1 MIKTINGT
9 FFDIDFCKKF
19 SAEKLRKIYNG
30 ESPDTLN
37 LLIAE
42 IYPEEVKEV
51 KTKKVK

>member
-9 FFDIDFCKKF
+9 FFDIDYCKKI
-19 SAEKLRKIYNG
+19 SESKLRKIYNG
-30 ESPDTLN
+30 ESLETLN

-42 IYPEEVKEV
+42 IYPDEPKEV

>member
-1 MIKTINGT
+1 MKNINGT
-9 FFDIDFCKKF
+9 NFDIDFCKKF
-19 SAEKLRKIYNG
+19 SESKLRKIYNG
-30 ESPDTLN
+30 ESLETLN